1 MDVKS
6 RKRELVKEFS
16 PMLEKY
22 NTSFKIWIGILIAII
37 CVGLYAF
44 ILQFLNGHEIT
55 GMRDN
60 VVWGIYII
68 NFIFFIVK
76 S

>member
-1 MDVKS
+1 MDVNS

-16 PMLEKY
+16 PMLEKS

-60 VVWGIYII
+60 VVWGYIYYQ
-68 NFIFFIVK
+68 FHIFCGY
-76 S
+76 